1 MVSAKDIGLQ
11 ISGDLD
17 PGGDF
22 IHSATTIYR
31 ICVLGVQAFTE
42 SS

>member
-1 MVSAKDIGLQ
+1 MASAKDIGLQ

-17 PGGDF
+17 SGGDST
-22 IHSATTIYR
+22 HSATTIYR
-31 ICVLGVQAFTE
+31 IFVLGVQASTD